1 MRGNVCWKVCESFNT
16 SGLILL
22 KTQTQILDCD
32 HLFPILFYQAIAY
45 PFTSPSNVQYTWM
58 DAYRQVRSVAG
69 LSHLDGEAVFLSN
82 SGVFFDVCLFHLFE
96 FTSCYTAG
104 YQNSS

>member
-45 PFTSPSNVQYTWM
+45 PFTSSNVQYTWM

-69 LSHLDGEAVFLSN
+69 LSHLDEGAVLYLTREFSFMYALSISSN
-82 SGVFFDVCLFHLFE
+82 LLVA
-96 FTSCYTAG
+96 TAG